1 MMFWGKKRD
10 KEKSIEEIKKAVS
23 SRDNPVDRDVI
34 DLDIDDLFG
43 PMPSKPKAK
52 PHESDI
58 KNNVNNSV
66 NISDIA
72 QNNHISHKGTEM
84 TTPETNSGKNPESFS
99 VSPTPPKHDVR
110 HEIDAQRKVSDEKTP
125 PVFIKLDKYKTIV
138 NTINSMRSSISHV
151 HEIMNIASRI
161 EYMRNKT
168 FEALDE
174 SLKKLDEMT
183 AYLDATL
190 VRPSGLDVEPT
201 KLTTN
206 ELNESLEQL
215 KKEIEDIK
223 NMVKSM

>member
-1 MMFWGKKRD
+1 MFWGKKRD

-23 SRDNPVDRDVI
+23 SRDNPVDHGVI

-52 PHESDI
+52 PHEGDI
-58 KNNVNNSV
+58 KNNVNNNV
-66 NISDIA
+66 NISNNA
-72 QNNHISHKGTEM
+72 TQNNHISHKGTEM
-84 TTPETNSGKNPESFS
+84 ATPETNSGKGPESFS
-99 VSPTPPKHDVR
+99 VPPTPPKHEIVG
-110 HEIDAQRKVSDEKTP
+110 HEKVNSGQTP